1 MLIVQRFC
9 ALLSIVFF
17 FSCAA
22 HVQNAKPSSYE
33 TAIDN
38 SGESDTVI
46 QGARHARTWE
56 RFAEQGRA
64 HQIGRAVFRLASCFW
79 NDYRSA

>member
-1 MLIVQRFC
+1 MLIVRKSL

-22 HVQNAKPSSYE
+22 YVQNAKPSSYE

-38 SGESDTVI
+38 SGESDAVI
-46 QGARHARTWE
+46 QDVRSTLGLGNASPSRTALIKLDE
-56 RFAEQGRA
+56 PYFE
-64 HQIGRAVFRLASCFW
+64 
-79 NDYRSA
+79 

>member
-1 MLIVQRFC
+1 MLIVRRSL

-22 HVQNAKPSSYE
+22 YVQNAKPSSYE

-38 SGESDTVI
+38 SGEKIPGMHLAEEASAQTTR
-46 QGARHARTWE
+46 GARMMTRQPQRVW
-56 RFAEQGRA
+56 
-64 HQIGRAVFRLASCFW
+64 
-79 NDYRSA
+79 

>member
-46 QGARHARTWE
+46 QDARSMLGLGNASP
-56 RFAEQGRA
+56 GRA
-64 HQIGRAVFRLASCFW
+64 APIKLDEPYF
-79 NDYRSA
+79 D